1 MQIIFAPS
9 WSYILRQALP
19 DIVHRR
25 KNDGFYEAQ
34 AVKFGLREHLLTP
47 TNDQRQC
54 AAFGNVDQKVDF
66 VEQVSTLAVL
76 PVVLTGSESVGGQV
90 AKTTTR
96 RLVISKCQLEKWVQ
110 QVRTGNVSIKIVFDT
125 CRVQGMMDNF
135 GRRIPVENQQAS
147 SFMVDGQIDSFG
159 Q

>member
-1 MQIIFAPS
+1 MQIIMTPS
-9 WSYILRQALP
+9 GFHICCQALP
-19 DIVHRR
+19 DITHRR
-25 KNDGFYEAQ
+25 KNDGLYEVQ
-34 AVKFGLREHLLTP
+34 AIQFGLREHLLTS

-54 AAFGNVDQKVDF
+54 AAFGNVDQEIDF
-66 VEQVSTLAVL
+66 VKQVSTLAVL

-96 RLVISKCQLEKWVQ
+96 RLVVSKCQLEKWVQ
-110 QVRTGNVSIKIVFDT
+110 QVRTGNVSIKVVFDT

-147 SFMVDGQIDSFG
+147 SFMVDGKIDGFG